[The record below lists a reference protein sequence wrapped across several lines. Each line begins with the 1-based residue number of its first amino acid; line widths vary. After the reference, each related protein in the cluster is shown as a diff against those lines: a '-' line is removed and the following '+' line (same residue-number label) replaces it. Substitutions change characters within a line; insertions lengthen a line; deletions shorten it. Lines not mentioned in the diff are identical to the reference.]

1 MLADRKNHIRVIS
14 MVTALSLL
22 VMFIAPMLLVSPGI
36 SLTKNSYS
44 PVKLGNTIVR
54 DYDGSILI
62 STPINNS
69 YKPEGESADANYGG
83 KTEVHD
89 NAYSPASVSL
99 KTLLFGDGT
108 GTNWLKGDETLD
120 QALAKAE
127 DEYFLGLASD
137 FCAFIKEDF
146 TAYEADA
153 EGRMAVG
160 GNLSFKNNW
169 NYQIGSGDYA
179 SVTPLTETDEY
190 KGEYNQRYGFA
201 HVLCGGKLYRVNT
214 IGTGNADYKK
224 SSQEDWHV
232 KTNGSVKTI
241 VYDPEHDMYK
251 KLFVDE
257 VSGSKCWG
265 PDGDQDGNQ
274 DYSNSFSSEYPGDD
288 AGNCNHDYL
297 RSVNQLAQIYNSDTI
312 KVQDIIKKVYDDIK
326 KRSSLLSKI
335 KGIAGHVEG
344 STVIFDGA
352 GAEGN
357 TVYFTLDKW
366 GEDYNDP
373 NINRVEFRNIPENAN
388 IVVNVGGKNFN
399 IFGMNGDNRIV
410 KTFINDTEIS
420 QKGDISTNNNRE
432 SGRILY
438 NFYEATEGK
447 IQCNFNGTV
456 LSPLAD
462 VTTPPAGDKCPGHL
476 SGALIANSHW
486 GYIEFG
492 YRPYRGG
499 SEILG
504 LTSGYVVPVDK
515 FIEGTDRP
523 LPGARFTIQKI
534 EDGVTSTVG
543 GWVSGDSTK
552 YAPLPFKVDFSGDT
566 NYSAVKDYLETQNGS
581 NDTQSKN
588 NINHF
593 SKKALVDALGG
604 GFKADEDD
612 DAETTTVETEETT
625 TADTTAIETETT
637 AAETTAAEKTTAI
650 TSAADETTSSETET
664 TEVAETTV
672 SEVTEPVTEAE
683 VQDET
688 DIPDEETE
696 VTDEELADVQN
707 IQNFEILAD
716 DDQSETDPPETTPA
730 NVFQSQFIIRE
741 SNPPEGFF
749 ETNKQYTVDITETI
763 NDVIEKDGKYYPD
776 NVDVD
781 VTINGGDDNYHSNLN
796 ITDNR
801 NGLYMVENR
810 VITID
815 DVQFTLTIADHK
827 ATSVLAGNSNV
838 TPTNGKVFTYQ
849 NKDYYF
855 DPEYMMVIPLPN
867 DNLKFENEPGL
878 YFKKVDDKGNPV
890 TGAEITLDKIS
901 DWEQG
906 DLIKLSDIDAETVY
920 TFTETDVPDGYER
933 AEPIHFKR
941 TGDYTIKYWT
951 DNEEDNQTLDLQVPG
966 KQIIKMVDQRILGAK
981 LKIFKYKKTA
991 EDTEEVQL
999 EGAKF
1004 SLYAEDGTLLKPNIN
1019 ANNAQIDLT
1028 EIPDNTFVE
1037 NGYLKPGTYY
1047 LKETKTP
1054 DVESNEDPYEYPGKL
1069 YFVVNNDF
1077 TVKAYTAP
1085 IALGINEPG
1094 YSRSFTLTDNNVV
1107 KHIVSDEAQNITI
1120 ENVTSINVKCDKNI
1134 VKVYVDEV
1142 NGNVYKNESYN
1153 KDELTLSFE
1162 SPIELNN
1169 LKVMADDLNV
1179 TYAEIQTEDGTRY
1192 VYPAPDPNS
1201 AITAS
1206 DLLSEVAPDTNGV
1219 QTLKVKNEK
1228 QGENKA
1234 VTVTKKW
1241 KNDEGFE
1248 GLRSDVT
1255 VQLYRSTVELSE
1267 DQLATELDK
1276 TDNSEL
1282 TLYTPDGSDG
1292 TATLNSANNWT
1303 YKWEN
1308 LPAHSDDVNKVFYYY
1323 YVKETPTNSAYITTY
1338 QVEGNDLTVVNTL
1351 NTINIKAEKRWD
1363 YPEGTIELPPSITFM
1378 LQMYDGSNWVDVPE
1392 KKITLT
1398 ADDSWM
1404 GEFKNLPEGKQ
1415 YRMKEVNVPT
1425 GWKISVDSNEVDQNN
1440 QNNATLSI
1448 TNTADLSSLNLHK
1461 DWDEDGSGSV
1471 ESVEVELWRKEQS
1484 LWPENQSAED
1494 VMKDYARLLQYSLYF
1509 YDGVMCGDQVDET
1522 SNYTWRSDCH
1532 TEDEVKGGFH
1542 DAGDH
1547 VMFGLPAGFSA
1558 STLGWS
1564 LKEYRDEFD
1573 SLGQTP
1579 HIKMIIDH
1587 YAEFFNNAVRYNAD
1601 GTVKEILVQKGHG
1614 NTDHAYWGM
1623 PEGQPSR
1630 EDQMYWK
1637 SDTGSDVAA
1646 EYAAALAL
1654 AYINFHDTGE
1664 TKYSEYLETAKKLY
1678 EYSRRV
1684 DKALNE
1690 ENINIDETDKNQYPG
1705 YYKSNQYAD
1714 DQAWA
1719 ASWIAVADSEAE
1731 YNGTLYKDE
1740 ANSRLTSP
1748 DINGWDWGGYH
1759 WNNVR
1764 HGAEFVLA
1772 AYLGG
1777 SWDNV
1782 KTFVNSMG
1790 SDWKGDRYKYPDEW
1804 GASRYNSGFQTVA
1817 LAAVHQ
1823 AKNNSNVDISQAD
1836 IANWCKTQMNYIL
1849 GDNKYN
1855 MCFVT
1860 AFSDHSPL
1868 KVHFRAGSGAVY
1880 NMQTKDDPNI
1890 IDKAYTND
1898 VNRLIGG
1905 MVGGSAGDSDN
1916 YEDRRTFYQRNE
1928 VASDYNAVL
1937 VGAAAGLYSYFGTG
1951 TPYEIP
1957 GVKNQYLPAASSG
1970 QEDQTEGTA
1979 NAVNPAALMANAGKV
1994 VATTV
1999 RKLYKTGV
2007 DTNIAASTGTKT
2019 RALRLGKAEKLAGSL
2034 DSIAGVI
2041 GPRLMA
2047 ADDEQDAITTK
2058 VAEITSYTT
2067 YGTYVNVPEEVN
2079 GKNVIK
2085 IEVEFNSSNEGS
2097 GTVLYKRLR
2106 SDWGNSYQEM
2116 RTDFNMPVSVVIVDN
2131 IDNIQ
2136 YPMNAISIARNWGTW
2151 TVSKIKFYYS
2161 DSGSG
2166 GETENTFSVT
2176 PAQTTITQGN
2186 STNLTIVNPNNSPIT
2201 YKLKDQNGLGE
2212 KFTVYD
2218 GQLVVGNTTP
2228 PGDYTIVATGGE
2240 NESSEFTITVQA
2252 GKFNVNNIKPIE
2264 MQVGDKVNLDV
2275 SNNVGS
2281 ITWQI
2286 SGNNDLN
2293 GKFTANGNELTANAV
2308 GEFSITGVDTAGK
2321 TCDAFQ
2327 IKVTERPQPT
2337 FNITP
2342 SSDYVTSNGQF
2353 TVDVSGNEEPITW
2366 TIKKGDENCTD
2377 KFTNSGNTFT
2387 VNGADPGVYIVKGKA
2402 GAAEASFEI
2411 EVLSSNLTYKV
2422 IPNDGNSHDGYQIVI
2437 GQEDGNTVNKITVDS
2452 VMAEKLKKV
2461 AYKFDQNTNGGHNF
2475 GFGYANGSNTNYSQY
2490 YYNNMSGTRLIYAF
2504 DCNTNSFDAI
2514 KLSEYYNS
2522 NPHINIDK
2530 VYLIYEKGTT
2540 FNISP
2545 EESKVVAGER
2555 VKLNITDAEED
2566 ITWTNSEGTITKESD
2581 GYYYYTAPG
2590 YNSDGNNTYNIT
2602 GTDSEH
2608 KTGSFEINVIDFK
2621 LGSDNVNVKVGNT
2634 VNIPITYNN
2643 ETEPFT
2649 ITPADNDNFT
2659 VSVVGNEVVVTG
2671 KQATAGPIQVTISRN
2686 GYSDTINVN
2695 VNNGISINGDKDKIA
2710 VNEAIQLE
2718 AENAVGSVTWTS
2730 SDSAIAT
2737 VDSNG
2742 KVIGK
2747 GFGTVT
2753 ITATDGGGT
2762 ATYQIR
2768 VEPIPNGAE
2777 FVDTITIEESQHWT
2791 AEVNNLPKVSP
2802 NGIPYV
2808 YYIKEEVSNQYIP
2821 LSYNGNGAKLDGDN
2835 VPIITVTNK
2844 LTKNLPITGGRGNEK
2859 IYMAGGVMMLLAAA
2873 AYTMFKRREF
2883 GKEE

>member
-1 MLADRKNHIRVIS
+1 MKDLQNRIQQMLADRKNHIRVIS

-44 PVKLGNTIVR
+44 PVKLGNTIAR
-54 DYDGSILI
+54 AYDGNILI
-62 STPINNS
+62 NTPINNS

-108 GTNWLKGDETLD
+108 GTNWLKGNETLD

-137 FCAFIKEDF
+137 FCAFINEDF
-146 TAYEADA
+146 TAYDADA

-160 GNLSFKNNW
+160 GDLSFNNNW

-179 SVTPLTETDEY
+179 TVTPLTETDEY
-190 KGEYNQRYGFA
+190 SGEYNQRYGFA
-201 HVLCGGKLYRVNT
+201 HVLCGGTLYRVNT
-214 IGTGNADYKK
+214 ISTGNKAYN
-224 SSQEDWHV
+224 QNHPDWHY
-232 KTNGSVKTI
+232 KNGEYVDTV

-251 KLFVDE
+251 KLFVDT

-312 KVQDIIKKVYDDIK
+312 KVKDIIQKVYEDIK

-335 KGIAGHVEG
+335 KGIAGHVDG
-344 STVIFDGA
+344 NTVIFDGE

-366 GEDYNDP
+366 GEDYNGP

-410 KTFINDTEIS
+410 KTFINGNEIS
-420 QKGDISTNNNRE
+420 QRDGDISTNNSQE

-456 LSPLAD
+456 LSPKAD
-462 VTTPPAGDKCPGHL
+462 VTTPAAPGDHPCPGHL

-515 FIEGTDRP
+515 FIEGTDNKY
-523 LPGARFTIQKI
+523 LPGARFTIEKI

-566 NYSAVKDYLETQNGS
+566 DYSAVKTYLDDQAESNGP
-581 NDTQSKN
+581 QSKN
-588 NINHF
+588 NISHF

-625 TADTTAIETETT
+625 SADTATIETETT
-637 AAETTAAEKTTAI
+637 AAETTAAEETTAI
-650 TSAADETTSSETET
+650 TTAADETTSSETET

-716 DDQSETDPPETTPA
+716 DDQSETDPSETPETPETPETTPA
-730 NVFQSQFIIRE
+730 NVFQSQFTIKE

-749 ETNKQYTVDITETI
+749 RTDKQYTVDITETI

-776 NVDVD
+776 IVDVD
-781 VTINGGDDNYHSNLN
+781 VTIRDGDNPYYHSSFN

-801 NGLYMVENR
+801 NALDMVENR

-815 DVQFTLTIADHK
+815 DVQFTLTIEDHK
-827 ATSVLAGNSNV
+827 ATAVKVGNEDI
-838 TPTNGKVFTYQ
+838 PLPADKVFTHN
-849 NKDYYF
+849 NKHYYF
-855 DPEYMMVIPLPN
+855 DPEYMMVIPLPEE
-867 DNLKFENEPGL
+867 NLKFENKPGL
-878 YFKKVDDKGNPV
+878 YFKKVDDNRNPV
-890 TGAEITLDKIS
+890 TGAEITLYPMIS

-906 DLIKLSDIDAETVY
+906 DLIKLSDIAPETVY
-920 TFTETDVPDGYER
+920 TFTEEVVPPGYEQ
-933 AEPIHFKR
+933 AEPIHFKKTDEHTIEYWSGE
-941 TGDYTIKYWT
+941 TGNHTPH
-951 DNEEDNQTLDLQVPG
+951 DLRVPG
-966 KQIIKMVDQRILGAK
+966 NQIIEMVDQRILGAK
-981 LKIFKYKKTA
+981 LKIFKYRQTA
-991 EDTEEVQL
+991 ENEPEVQL
-999 EGAKF
+999 TGAKF
-1004 SLYAEDGTLLKPNIN
+1004 SLYAEDGTLLKSNIDADN
-1019 ANNAQIDLT
+1019 DQINLT
-1028 EIPDNTFVE
+1028 EITDTTYAE

-1054 DVESNEDPYEYPGKL
+1054 TVESNEDPYEYPGKL

-1085 IALGINEPG
+1085 QPLSYESDDHHIWILDADGKRLDNEG
-1094 YSRSFTLTDNNVV
+1094 NSEHG
-1107 KHIVSDEAQNITI
+1107 KI
-1120 ENVTSINVKCDKNI
+1120 ENVVSFLIRTDA
-1134 VKVYVDEV
+1134 
-1142 NGNVYKNESYN
+1142 
-1153 KDELTLSFE
+1153 SFE
-1162 SPIELNN
+1162 QFYATGAVNSVNQNVTEVGHTYNPPIALDNCKIQCWKKSPPNI
-1169 LKVMADDLNV
+1169 
-1179 TYAEIQTEDGTRY
+1179 TYAEIQTADGTRY
-1192 VYPAPDPNS
+1192 VYEATPDPNS

-1206 DLLSEVAPDTNGV
+1206 NLLSEGTTDNGV

-1255 VQLYRSTVELSE
+1255 VQLYRSTVELEESDIAAELAKTNGSKLTPYTVNGSE
-1267 DQLATELDK
+1267 V
-1276 TDNSEL
+1276 
-1282 TLYTPDGSDG
+1282 
-1292 TATLNSANNWT
+1292 TAILNSANNWT
-1303 YKWEN
+1303 HKWEN
-1308 LPAHSDDVNKVFYYY
+1308 LPAHSGEDNKVFYYY
-1323 YVKETPTNSAYITTY
+1323 YVKEISTHSDYETTY

-1351 NTINIKAEKRWD
+1351 NTINIKAEKHWD
-1363 YPEGTIELPPSITFM
+1363 YLNGTIELPPSITFM
-1378 LQMYDGSNWVDVPE
+1378 LQMYDGSKWVDVPE

-1404 GEFKNLPEGKQ
+1404 GEFKNLPDGKQ

-1425 GWKISVDSNEVDQNN
+1425 GWYISVDSNETA

-1448 TNTADLSSLNLHK
+1448 TNKADLSRLDLHK
-1461 DWDEDGSGSV
+1461 DWDEEGSGSV
-1471 ESVEVELWRKEQS
+1471 ESVKVELYRKEQS

-1509 YDGVMCGDQVDET
+1509 YDGVMCGDQVDGT

-1564 LKEYRDEFD
+1564 LKEYRNEFD

-1654 AYINFHDTGE
+1654 AYINFHNTDE

-1731 YNGTLYKDE
+1731 YNGTSYKVE
-1740 ANSRLTSP
+1740 AQSRLTSD

-1772 AYLGG
+1772 AYLGE

-1782 KTFVNSMG
+1782 KNFVNSKG

-1823 AKNNSNVDISQAD
+1823 AETKSNVDISRAEIAD
-1836 IANWCKTQMNYIL
+1836 WCKSQMNYIL

-1937 VGAAAGLYSYFGTG
+1937 VGAAAGLYSYFRTG
-1951 TPYEIP
+1951 ATYEIP
-1957 GVKNQYLPAASSG
+1957 GVKNQYLPAASTS
-1970 QEDQTEGTA
+1970 QEGQTEGTA
-1979 NAVNPAALMANAGKV
+1979 NAVNPAASMANAGKA

-2041 GPRLMA
+2041 GPRLMGTLIDGSDDGFPIEGKYKGGQDFQPYLSGTWIDKYVAISVEDVSKIVLVFDSIPDGDGGQIAINGDWNHLTWKNYTGTNYFVIWKSDDSIDINNVQIQARISNGA
-2047 ADDEQDAITTK
+2047 AIKSIRFYNDSQSKINVKSSSDYITMNGTVDIITDSSGQIINRNVFNNSGENKTECFEFDDNNNLKVRDAPAGI
-2058 VAEITSYTT
+2058 YTVELT
-2067 YGTYVNVPEEVN
+2067 DSNGAKGTC
-2079 GKNVIK
+2079 K
-2085 IEVEFNSSNEGS
+2085 IEVLENGLLYKMVNVNAIEYNSSVPTDIKDFDIQRVAVKFSKKWSNDGANYGYYLNGNAVNSENNETGKS
-2097 GTVLYKRLR
+2097 VYAHTVDDRLIY
-2106 SDWGNSYQEM
+2106 DITVPNKPLK
-2116 RTDFNMPVSVVIVDN
+2116 TVSIKHWWDDSQIN
-2131 IDNIQ
+2131 ID
-2136 YPMNAISIARNWGTW
+2136 
-2151 TVSKIKFYYS
+2151 KFYY
-2161 DSGSG
+2161 
-2166 GETENTFSVT
+2166 
-2176 PAQTTITQGN
+2176 I
-2186 STNLTIVNPNNSPIT
+2186 
-2201 YKLKDQNGLGE
+2201 Y
-2212 KFTVYD
+2212 
-2218 GQLVVGNTTP
+2218 
-2228 PGDYTIVATGGE
+2228 
-2240 NESSEFTITVQA
+2240 
-2252 GKFNVNNIKPIE
+2252 
-2264 MQVGDKVNLDV
+2264 
-2275 SNNVGS
+2275 S
-2281 ITWQI
+2281 I
-2286 SGNNDLN
+2286 G
-2293 GKFTANGNELTANAV
+2293 
-2308 GEFSITGVDTAGK
+2308 
-2321 TCDAFQ
+2321 
-2327 IKVTERPQPT
+2327 
-2337 FNITP
+2337 
-2342 SSDYVTSNGQF
+2342 
-2353 TVDVSGNEEPITW
+2353 
-2366 TIKKGDENCTD
+2366 
-2377 KFTNSGNTFT
+2377 
-2387 VNGADPGVYIVKGKA
+2387 
-2402 GAAEASFEI
+2402 
-2411 EVLSSNLTYKV
+2411 
-2422 IPNDGNSHDGYQIVI
+2422 
-2437 GQEDGNTVNKITVDS
+2437 
-2452 VMAEKLKKV
+2452 
-2461 AYKFDQNTNGGHNF
+2461 
-2475 GFGYANGSNTNYSQY
+2475 
-2490 YYNNMSGTRLIYAF
+2490 
-2504 DCNTNSFDAI
+2504 DAI
-2514 KLSEYYNS
+2514 KLSTDKADALTGEAVALT
-2522 NPHINIDK
+2522 PTGNI
-2530 VYLIYEKGTT
+2530 
-2540 FNISP
+2540 
-2545 EESKVVAGER
+2545 
-2555 VKLNITDAEED
+2555 
-2566 ITWTNSEGTITKESD
+2566 EGLTYTITKNGD
-2581 GYYYYTAPG
+2581 V
-2590 YNSDGNNTYNIT
+2590 YNN
-2602 GTDSEH
+2602 
-2608 KTGSFEINVIDFK
+2608 NVINNNVFTPTEHGTYEITAANSADNTSTVTITVKDFA
-2621 LGSDNVNVKVGNT
+2621 LVSHDVNVKAGNT
-2634 VNIPITYNN
+2634 VNIPITYNGEN
-2643 ETEPFT
+2643 NFT
-2649 ITPADNDNFT
+2649 FDPAESEYFDIRVDDNDN
-2659 VSVVGNEVVVTG
+2659 VVVRG
-2671 KQATAGPIQVTISRN
+2671 KQATAGPIQVQISRN
-2686 GYSDTINVN
+2686 GYSETVNVN
-2695 VNNGISINGDKDKIA
+2695 VNNGISINGDKNEIA
-2710 VNEAIQLE
+2710 INEAIQLE

-2730 SDSAIAT
+2730 SDPAIAT
-2737 VDSNG
+2737 VDGNG

-2753 ITATDGGGT
+2753 ITATDDDGE

-2768 VEPIPNGAE
+2768 VEPIPKDAE
-2777 FVDTITIEESQHWT
+2777 KVDTITIEESQNWT

-2808 YYIKEEVSNQYIP
+2808 YYIKEVDSNQYIT
-2821 LSYNGNGAKLDGDN
+2821 LSYTGNGTKLDGNN
-2835 VPIITVTNK
+2835 VPTITVTNK
-2844 LTKNLPITGGRGNEK
+2844 LTKNLPITGGRGTEK

-2873 AYTMFKRREF
+2873 AYAMFKRREF

>member
-1 MLADRKNHIRVIS
+1 

-54 DYDGSILI
+54 AYDGTISIN
-62 STPINNS
+62 TPINNS
-69 YKPEGESADANYGG
+69 INADANVVNN
-83 KTEVHD
+83 TT
-89 NAYSPASVSL
+89 YSPASVSL

-108 GTNWLKGDETLD
+108 GTNWLTGDETLD
-120 QALAKAE
+120 QALAKVE
-127 DEYFLGLASD
+127 NEYFLGLASD
-137 FCAFIKEDF
+137 FCAFINEDF
-146 TAYEADA
+146 TAFEADA

-160 GNLSFKNNW
+160 GNLTFNNRW

-190 KGEYNQRYGFA
+190 KGEDNQRYGFA

-232 KTNGSVKTI
+232 KTNGDVKTI
-241 VYDPEHDMYK
+241 VYDPAHDMYK
-251 KLFVDE
+251 KLFVDT

-265 PDGDQDGNQ
+265 PNGDKDGNQ

-288 AGNCNHDYL
+288 DANGCSAHSYL
-297 RSVNQLAQIYNSDTI
+297 ENVNQLAQIYHDDNIDVKS
-312 KVQDIIKKVYDDIK
+312 IIQKVYDDIK

-357 TVYFTLDKW
+357 TVYFTLDEW
-366 GEDYNDP
+366 GEGTDAP
-373 NINRVEFRNIPENAN
+373 NINQVEFVNIPGNAN
-388 IVVNVGGKNFN
+388 IVVNVGGQDFN
-399 IFGMNGDNRIV
+399 IYGDHGNNRIV
-410 KTFINDTEIS
+410 KTFINGIEIS
-420 QKGDISTNNNRE
+420 QTGNIKTNNNKE

-438 NFYEATEGK
+438 NFYEATKGK

-456 LSPLAD
+456 LSPLAN
-462 VTTPPAGDKCPGHL
+462 VTTPPTSDNKCPGHL

-515 FIEGTDRP
+515 FIEGTDNKY
-523 LPGARFTIQKI
+523 LPGARFTIEKK
-534 EDGVTSTVG
+534 EGNVTSTVG
-543 GWVSGDSTK
+543 GWVSGEGTK
-552 YAPLPFKVDFSGDT
+552 YAPLPFTVDFSGDT
-566 NYSAVKDYLETQNGS
+566 NYSAVKTYLETQNES

-588 NINHF
+588 SISHF

-625 TADTTAIETETT
+625 SADTTAIETETT
-637 AAETTAAEKTTAI
+637 AAETTAAEETTAI

-716 DDQSETDPPETTPA
+716 DDQSETDPSETPEPTPA
-730 NVFQSQFIIRE
+730 NVFQSHFIIKE

-749 ETNKQYTVDITETI
+749 GTNKQYTVDITETI
-763 NDVIEKDGKYYPD
+763 KGMIVKDGKYYPND
-776 NVDVD
+776 VDVD
-781 VTINGGDDNYHSNLN
+781 VTISGGDENYHSQLN
-796 ITDNR
+796 IKDTRDA
-801 NGLYMVENR
+801 LDMVENR

-815 DVQFTLTIADHK
+815 GVEFTLTIEDHK
-827 ATSVLAGNSNV
+827 ETAVKVGSIDV
-838 TPTNGKVFTYQ
+838 TPTEGNVFPYN
-849 NKDYYF
+849 NKNYYF
-855 DPEYMMVIPLPN
+855 DPEYMMVIPLPAK
-867 DNLKFENEPGL
+867 NLKFENEPGL
-878 YFKKVDDKGNPV
+878 YFKKVDDNGNPV
-890 TGAEITLDKIS
+890 TGAEITLYPMIS
-901 DWEQG
+901 DWAQG
-906 DLIKLSDIDAETVY
+906 KLIKFSDIDADTVY
-920 TFTETDVPDGYER
+920 KFTEEVAPPGYEK
-933 AEPIHFKR
+933 AEPIHFKKIGDHKIEYWSGE
-941 TGDYTIKYWT
+941 TGNHIQLNLKEV
-951 DNEEDNQTLDLQVPG
+951 N
-966 KQIIKMVDQRILGAK
+966 KQIIEMVDQRILGAK
-981 LKIFKYKKTA
+981 LKIFKYRKTA
-991 EDTEEVQL
+991 EDTEEVPL
-999 EGAKF
+999 GGAAF
-1004 SLYAEDGTLLKPNIN
+1004 SLYAEDGTLLKPNIDADN
-1019 ANNAQIDLT
+1019 EQIDLT
-1028 EIPDNTFVE
+1028 EITDTTYVE
-1037 NGYLKPGTYY
+1037 NGYLKPGIYY

-1054 DVESNEDPYEYPGKL
+1054 ESDGDPYEYPGKL

-1085 IALGINEPG
+1085 IALGINNADR
-1094 YSRSFTLTDNNVV
+1094 YSKSFTLTDNNEV
-1107 KHIVSDEAQNITI
+1107 KHIVNDENQTDKITI

-1134 VKVYVDEV
+1134 EKVYVGAVEGEGYT
-1142 NGNVYKNESYN
+1142 NTSYN
-1153 KDELTLSFE
+1153 KDELTLSFD
-1162 SPIELNN
+1162 SPIEVNN
-1169 LKVMADDLNV
+1169 LKVMANDLIV

-1206 DLLSEVAPDTNGV
+1206 DLLSKGPTDNGV

-1228 QGENKA
+1228 QGEYKD

-1255 VQLYRSTVELSE
+1255 VQLYRSTVELRSTEELSE
-1267 DQLATELDK
+1267 DQLAAELAK
-1276 TDNSEL
+1276 TDDSEF
-1282 TLYTPDGSDG
+1282 TPYTAAENGG
-1292 TATLNSANNWT
+1292 TETLNSANNWT
-1303 YKWEN
+1303 HKWEN
-1308 LPAHSDDVNKVFYYY
+1308 LPAYSDDDGSKEFYYY
-1323 YVKETPTNSAYITTY
+1323 YVKETSTNSAYITTY

-1351 NTINIKAEKRWD
+1351 NTINIKAEKHWVNPD
-1363 YPEGTIELPPSITFM
+1363 GAIELPPSITFM
-1378 LQMYDGSNWVDVPE
+1378 LQMSDDNGSNWVDVPG

-1398 ADDSWM
+1398 ANDNWN
-1404 GEFKNLPEGKQ
+1404 GAFNNLPAGKK
-1415 YRMKEVNVPT
+1415 YRMKEVDVPT
-1425 GWKISVDSNEVDQNN
+1425 GWTSTGSTDVADQDGD
-1440 QNNATLSI
+1440 TLSI
-1448 TNTADLSSLNLHK
+1448 TNTADLSKLNLHK

-1471 ESVEVELWRKEQS
+1471 DSVKVELWRKEQS
-1484 LWPENQSAED
+1484 LWPENQTAED

-1509 YDGVMCGDQVDET
+1509 YDGVMCGDKVDAT

-1564 LKEYRDEFD
+1564 LKEYRAEFD

-1579 HIKMIIDH
+1579 HIKKILDH
-1587 YAEFFNNAVRYNAD
+1587 YAEFFKNAVRYNED

-1654 AYINFHDTGE
+1654 AYINFHDTDE
-1664 TKYSEYLETAKKLY
+1664 TKYGEYLETAKKLY

-1690 ENINIDETDKNQYPG
+1690 ENINIDETDKSQYPG

-1719 ASWIAVADSEAE
+1719 ASWIAVADSSAKYNETSYEEEAK
-1731 YNGTLYKDE
+1731 NRL
-1740 ANSRLTSP
+1740 NSD

-1772 AYLGG
+1772 AYLGE

-1782 KTFVNSMG
+1782 KNFVNSMG

-1823 AKNNSNVDISQAD
+1823 AKTNSNVGISKED
-1836 IANWCKTQMNYIL
+1836 IADWCKSQMNYIL

-1957 GVKNQYLPAASSG
+1957 GFENQYLPPTSTG
-1970 QEDQTEGTA
+1970 QEDQPEDTA
-1979 NAVNPAALMANAGKV
+1979 NAVNPAALMANAGKA

-2047 ADDEQDAITTK
+2047 AADEVNNTIIVDLSENIPQVSDDGQKKMHEYHLNNLDISGVKMIVCNFDKKPSGDGGQASVDWSWYGFSQ
-2058 VAEITSYTT
+2058 ENFESDTSYIVYKNDNGVNLNGSLTIKVKLDPDCDAKINSVEFRT
-2067 YGTYVNVPEEVN
+2067 ESSNHGLEGGEQQENQNYIVINSNDIQSPEDYPDNDPNMHWLQYNVTGLNYSGVKKIVCEFNKDYGYSEGHGSQFALN
-2079 GKNVIK
+2079 GNYGDWLSQNNAKTLTLWESNEPIDLTQFSFKTK
-2085 IEVEFNSSNEGS
+2085 IFNSSQIRVDKFLIYLDENTISLSADKTEALTGDEVTLTPTGNIEG
-2097 GTVLYKRLR
+2097 LR
-2106 SDWGNSYQEM
+2106 YTITKDGA
-2116 RTDFNMPVSVVIVDN
+2116 T
-2131 IDNIQ
+2131 
-2136 YPMNAISIARNWGTW
+2136 
-2151 TVSKIKFYYS
+2151 YS
-2161 DSGSG
+2161 DDVISGNVFTP
-2166 GETENTFSVT
+2166 TEHGTYE
-2176 PAQTTITQGN
+2176 ITAKN
-2186 STNLTIVNPNNSPIT
+2186 SADKTSNN
-2201 YKLKDQNGLGE
+2201 
-2212 KFTVYD
+2212 V
-2218 GQLVVGNTTP
+2218 
-2228 PGDYTIVATGGE
+2228 
-2240 NESSEFTITVQA
+2240 TITV
-2252 GKFNVNNIKPIE
+2252 K
-2264 MQVGDKVNLDV
+2264 
-2275 SNNVGS
+2275 
-2281 ITWQI
+2281 
-2286 SGNNDLN
+2286 
-2293 GKFTANGNELTANAV
+2293 
-2308 GEFSITGVDTAGK
+2308 
-2321 TCDAFQ
+2321 
-2327 IKVTERPQPT
+2327 
-2337 FNITP
+2337 
-2342 SSDYVTSNGQF
+2342 
-2353 TVDVSGNEEPITW
+2353 
-2366 TIKKGDENCTD
+2366 
-2377 KFTNSGNTFT
+2377 
-2387 VNGADPGVYIVKGKA
+2387 
-2402 GAAEASFEI
+2402 
-2411 EVLSSNLTYKV
+2411 
-2422 IPNDGNSHDGYQIVI
+2422 
-2437 GQEDGNTVNKITVDS
+2437 
-2452 VMAEKLKKV
+2452 
-2461 AYKFDQNTNGGHNF
+2461 
-2475 GFGYANGSNTNYSQY
+2475 
-2490 YYNNMSGTRLIYAF
+2490 
-2504 DCNTNSFDAI
+2504 
-2514 KLSEYYNS
+2514 
-2522 NPHINIDK
+2522 
-2530 VYLIYEKGTT
+2530 
-2540 FNISP
+2540 
-2545 EESKVVAGER
+2545 
-2555 VKLNITDAEED
+2555 
-2566 ITWTNSEGTITKESD
+2566 
-2581 GYYYYTAPG
+2581 
-2590 YNSDGNNTYNIT
+2590 
-2602 GTDSEH
+2602 
-2608 KTGSFEINVIDFK
+2608 DFK
-2621 LGSDNVNVKVGNT
+2621 LGRDNVNVKVGNT
-2634 VNIPITYNN
+2634 VTIPITYKGEN
-2643 ETEPFT
+2643 
-2649 ITPADNDNFT
+2649 NFT
-2659 VSVVGNEVVVTG
+2659 FDPAGSEYFDISVDDNGNVVVRG

-2686 GYSDTINVN
+2686 GYSETINVN
-2695 VNNGISINGDKDKIA
+2695 VNNGISIKDNKHEIA

-2718 AENAVGSVTWTS
+2718 AENAVSSVTWTS
-2730 SDSAIAT
+2730 SNPAIAT
-2737 VDSNG
+2737 VDDNG

-2768 VEPIPNGAE
+2768 VEPIPKDAE
-2777 FVDTITIEESQHWT
+2777 KVATITIRENDGWT
-2791 AEVNNLPKVSP
+2791 AEVSNLPKVSP

-2821 LSYNGNGAKLDGDN
+2821 LSYTGNGAKIDGEA
-2835 VPIITVTNK
+2835 VPTIKVTNK
-2844 LTKNLPITGGRGNEK
+2844 LTKNLPITGGRGTEK

-2873 AYTMFKRREF
+2873 AYAMFKRREF

>member
-1 MLADRKNHIRVIS
+1 LKDLQNRIQQMLADRKNHIRVIS
-14 MVTALSLL
+14 MITALSLL

-54 DYDGSILI
+54 DYDGTISIN
-62 STPINNS
+62 TQINNS
-69 YKPEGESADANYGG
+69 IIADAN
-83 KTEVHD
+83 EV
-89 NAYSPASVSL
+89 NGITYSPASVSL

-108 GTNWLKGDETLD
+108 GTNWLTGEETLD

-137 FCAFIKEDF
+137 FCAFINEDF
-146 TAYEADA
+146 TAFEADA

-160 GNLSFKNNW
+160 GDLKFEGRW

-190 KGEYNQRYGFA
+190 QGEDNERYGFA

-214 IGTGNADYKK
+214 ISTGNADYKK

-251 KLFVDE
+251 KLFVDT

-274 DYSNSFSSEYPGDD
+274 DYSNSFSSEWPGND
-288 AGNCNHDYL
+288 ANCNHDYL

-312 KVQDIIKKVYDDIK
+312 KVKDIIQKVYTDIT

-357 TVYFTLDKW
+357 TVYFTLDQW
-366 GEDYNDP
+366 GEDYNDS
-373 NINRVEFRNIPENAN
+373 NINQVEFRNIPENAN

-410 KTFINDTEIS
+410 KTFINDIEIS
-420 QKGDISTNNNRE
+420 QTGGDIKTNNNKA

-456 LSPLAD
+456 LSPLAN
-462 VTTPPAGDKCPGHL
+462 VTTPPTSDNKCPGHL

-499 SEILG
+499 SEIVG

-515 FIEGTDRP
+515 IIEGTDNTP
-523 LPGARFTIQKI
+523 LPGARFTIQKT

-566 NYSAVKDYLETQNGS
+566 DYLAVKNYLAAQAES

-588 NINHF
+588 ISHF

-604 GFKADEDD
+604 GFKADD

-625 TADTTAIETETT
+625 SADTATIETETT
-637 AAETTAAEKTTAI
+637 AAETTAAEETTAI
-650 TSAADETTSSETET
+650 TSATEETTSSETET

-716 DDQSETDPPETTPA
+716 DDQSETDPSETPATTTTTTPA

-749 ETNKQYTVDITETI
+749 ITNKRYTVDIIEKI

-781 VTINGGDDNYHSNLN
+781 VTINGDNYNSHSKLN
-796 ITDNR
+796 INDNR
-801 NGLYMVENR
+801 NALDMVENR

-815 DVQFTLTIADHK
+815 GVQFTLTIADHK
-827 ATSVLAGNSNV
+827 ATSVAVGSIDV
-838 TPTNGKVFTYQ
+838 TPTEGKVFPYN
-849 NKDYYF
+849 NKRYYF

-867 DNLKFENEPGL
+867 ENLKFENEPGL
-878 YFKKVDDKGNPV
+878 YFKKVDDNGNPV
-890 TGAEITLDKIS
+890 TGATITLDPPIS
-901 DWEQG
+901 GWEQG
-906 DLIKLSDIDAETVY
+906 KLIKLSDIADTVY
-920 TFTETDVPDGYER
+920 TFTETVAPPGYEK

-951 DNEEDNQTLDLQVPG
+951 DHEEDNQTLDLRVPG
-966 KQIIKMVDQRILGAK
+966 NQIIKMVDQRILGAK
-981 LKIFKYKKTA
+981 LKIFKYRQTA
-991 EDTEEVQL
+991 ENEPEVQL
-999 EGAKF
+999 TGAKF
-1004 SLYAEDGTLLKPNIN
+1004 SLYAEDDTLLKSNIN
-1019 ANNAQIDLT
+1019 ADNEQINLMGIQDT
-1028 EIPDNTFVE
+1028 TYVE
-1037 NGYLKPGTYY
+1037 NGYLKPGIYY

-1054 DVESNEDPYEYPGKL
+1054 ESDGDPYEYPGKL

-1085 IALGINEPG
+1085 IALGIKKSENN
-1094 YSRSFTLTDNNVV
+1094 YSISFTLTDNNVV
-1107 KHIVSDEAQNITI
+1107 KHIVSDEGQTDKITI
-1120 ENVTSINVKCDKNI
+1120 ENVTSINVKCDKTI
-1134 VKVYVDEV
+1134 EQAYVGAVAGE
-1142 NGNVYKNESYN
+1142 GFAKNPYD
-1153 KDELTLSFE
+1153 KDELNLSFNP
-1162 SPIELNN
+1162 PIEVNN
-1169 LKVMADDLNV
+1169 LKVMANNLNV
-1179 TYAEIQTEDGTRY
+1179 TYAEIQTSDGTRY

-1206 DLLSEVAPDTNGV
+1206 DLLSKGETDNGV
-1219 QTLKVKNEK
+1219 QTLRVKNEK
-1228 QGENKA
+1228 QGEYKD

-1255 VQLYRSTVELSE
+1255 VKLYCSTEELEESKIAE
-1267 DQLATELDK
+1267 ELAKTE
-1276 TDNSEL
+1276 NSKL
-1282 TLYTPDGSDG
+1282 TPYTPDVSDG
-1292 TATLNSANNWT
+1292 TAILNSANNWT
-1303 YKWEN
+1303 YKWED
-1308 LPAHSDDVNKVFYYY
+1308 LPAYSDGNNGKVFYYY
-1323 YVKETPTNSAYITTY
+1323 YVKETSAHSGYTTTY
-1338 QVEGNDLTVVNTL
+1338 QAEGNDLTVINTL
-1351 NTINIKAEKRWD
+1351 NTINIKAEKQWV
-1363 YPEGTIELPPSITFM
+1363 YQNGTIELPPSITFM
-1378 LQMYDGSNWVDVPE
+1378 LQMRDNSNSEWVDVPG

-1415 YRMKEVNVPT
+1415 YRMKEVDVPT
-1425 GWKISVDSNEVDQNN
+1425 GWIPEESSNETN

-1448 TNTADLSSLNLHK
+1448 TNTADLSSLKLNK
-1461 DWDEDGSGSV
+1461 AWDEDGSGSV
-1471 ESVEVELWRKEQS
+1471 DSVKVELYRKEQS

-1494 VMKDYARLLQYSLYF
+1494 VMEDYARLLQYSLYF

-1564 LKEYRDEFD
+1564 LKEYRAEFD

-1654 AYINFHDTGE
+1654 AYINFHDTDE
-1664 TKYSEYLETAKKLY
+1664 TKYRGYLETAKKLY

-1731 YNGTLYKDE
+1731 YNGTSYKVE
-1740 ANSRLTSP
+1740 AQSRLTSD

-1772 AYLGG
+1772 AYLGE

-1782 KTFVNSMG
+1782 KNFVNSKG

-1823 AKNNSNVDISQAD
+1823 AETKSNVDISRAEIAD
-1836 IANWCKTQMNYIL
+1836 WCKSQMNYIL

-1937 VGAAAGLYSYFGTG
+1937 VGAAAGLYSYFRTG
-1951 TPYEIP
+1951 ATYEIP
-1957 GVKNQYLPAASSG
+1957 GVKNQYLPAASTS
-1970 QEDQTEGTA
+1970 QEGQTEGTA
-1979 NAVNPAALMANAGKV
+1979 NAVNPAASMANAGKA

-2047 ADDEQDAITTK
+2047 AADEANNTIIVDLSENIPQVSDDGQKKMHEYHLNNVDISGVKMIVCNFDKKPSGDGGQASVDWSWYGFSQ
-2058 VAEITSYTT
+2058 ENFESDTSYIVYKNDNGVNLNGSLTIKVKLDPDCDAKINSVEFRT
-2067 YGTYVNVPEEVN
+2067 ESSNHGSEGGEQQENQNYIVINSNDIQSPEDYPDSDPNMHWLEYNVTGLNYSGVKKIVCEFNKDYGYSEGHGSQFALN
-2079 GKNVIK
+2079 GNYGDWLSQNNAKTLTLWESNEPIDLTQFSFKTK
-2085 IEVEFNSSNEGS
+2085 IFNSSQI
-2097 GTVLYKRLR
+2097 R
-2106 SDWGNSYQEM
+2106 
-2116 RTDFNMPVSVVIVDN
+2116 VD
-2131 IDNIQ
+2131 
-2136 YPMNAISIARNWGTW
+2136 
-2151 TVSKIKFYYS
+2151 KFLIYL
-2161 DSGSG
+2161 D
-2166 GETENTFSVT
+2166 ENTISLSADKTEALTGEAVT
-2176 PAQTTITQGN
+2176 LTPIGNIEDLTYTITKNGDVYNNNVINNNVFTPTEHGTYEITAAN
-2186 STNLTIVNPNNSPIT
+2186 SADNTS
-2201 YKLKDQNGLGE
+2201 
-2212 KFTVYD
+2212 TV
-2218 GQLVVGNTTP
+2218 
-2228 PGDYTIVATGGE
+2228 
-2240 NESSEFTITVQA
+2240 TITVKDFA
-2252 GKFNVNNIKPIE
+2252 LV
-2264 MQVGDKVNLDV
+2264 
-2275 SNNVGS
+2275 
-2281 ITWQI
+2281 
-2286 SGNNDLN
+2286 
-2293 GKFTANGNELTANAV
+2293 
-2308 GEFSITGVDTAGK
+2308 
-2321 TCDAFQ
+2321 
-2327 IKVTERPQPT
+2327 
-2337 FNITP
+2337 
-2342 SSDYVTSNGQF
+2342 
-2353 TVDVSGNEEPITW
+2353 
-2366 TIKKGDENCTD
+2366 
-2377 KFTNSGNTFT
+2377 
-2387 VNGADPGVYIVKGKA
+2387 
-2402 GAAEASFEI
+2402 
-2411 EVLSSNLTYKV
+2411 
-2422 IPNDGNSHDGYQIVI
+2422 SHD
-2437 GQEDGNTVNKITVDS
+2437 
-2452 VMAEKLKKV
+2452 
-2461 AYKFDQNTNGGHNF
+2461 
-2475 GFGYANGSNTNYSQY
+2475 
-2490 YYNNMSGTRLIYAF
+2490 
-2504 DCNTNSFDAI
+2504 
-2514 KLSEYYNS
+2514 
-2522 NPHINIDK
+2522 
-2530 VYLIYEKGTT
+2530 
-2540 FNISP
+2540 
-2545 EESKVVAGER
+2545 
-2555 VKLNITDAEED
+2555 
-2566 ITWTNSEGTITKESD
+2566 
-2581 GYYYYTAPG
+2581 
-2590 YNSDGNNTYNIT
+2590 
-2602 GTDSEH
+2602 
-2608 KTGSFEINVIDFK
+2608 
-2621 LGSDNVNVKVGNT
+2621 VNVKAGNT
-2634 VNIPITYNN
+2634 VNIPITYNGEN
-2643 ETEPFT
+2643 
-2649 ITPADNDNFT
+2649 NFT
-2659 VSVVGNEVVVTG
+2659 FDPAESEYFDIRVDDNNVVVTG
-2671 KQATAGPIQVTISRN
+2671 KQATADPIEVRISRN
-2686 GYSDTINVN
+2686 GYSETISVN
-2695 VNNGISINGDKDKIA
+2695 VNNGISINGDKNEIA
-2710 VNEAIQLE
+2710 INEAIQLE
-2718 AENAVGSVTWTS
+2718 AENAVGSVNWES
-2730 SDSAIAT
+2730 SDPAIAT
-2737 VDSNG
+2737 VDNG

-2753 ITATDGGGT
+2753 ITATDDDGE

-2768 VEPIPNGAE
+2768 VEPIPKDAE
-2777 FVDTITIEESQHWT
+2777 FVDTITIEKSPNWT

-2821 LSYNGNGAKLDGDN
+2821 LSYTGNGTKLDGNN
-2835 VPIITVTNK
+2835 VPTITVTNK
-2844 LTKNLPITGGRGNEK
+2844 LTKNLPITGGRGTEK

-2873 AYTMFKRREF
+2873 AYAMFKRREF

>member
-1 MLADRKNHIRVIS
+1 MKDLQNRIQQMLADRKNHIRVIS

-54 DYDGSILI
+54 AYDGTILI
-62 STPINNS
+62 NTPINNS
-69 YKPEGESADANYGG
+69 INADANYGG

-108 GTNWLKGDETLD
+108 GTNWLTGDETLD

-146 TAYEADA
+146 TAHEADA

-160 GNLSFKNNW
+160 GNLRFEGNW

-179 SVTPLTETDEY
+179 SVTPLTETEEY
-190 KGEYNQRYGFA
+190 QGESERSGFA

-214 IGTGNADYKK
+214 ISTGNAAYKK
-224 SSQEDWHV
+224 TSQEDWHV
-232 KTNGSVKTI
+232 KTNGDVKTI

-251 KLFVDE
+251 KLFVDD
-257 VSGSKCWG
+257 VSDSECRGSNI
-265 PDGDQDGNQ
+265 DQA
-274 DYSNSFSSEYPGDD
+274 YSNSFSTECPGDD
-288 AGNCNHDYL
+288 DANCNHTYL
-297 RSVNQLAQIYNSDTI
+297 ESVNQLAQIYNSDTI
-312 KVQDIIKKVYDDIK
+312 KVKDIIQKVYDDIT

-344 STVIFDGA
+344 NTVIFDGA

-420 QKGDISTNNNRE
+420 QTGGDIKTNNSRE

-476 SGALIANSHW
+476 SGALIANSHD

-515 FIEGTDRP
+515 IIKGTNNTP
-523 LPGARFTIQKI
+523 LPGARFTIEKI

-566 NYSAVKDYLETQNGS
+566 DYSAVKTYLETQNGS
-581 NDTQSKN
+581 NDTQSN
-588 NINHF
+588 NVNRF

-625 TADTTAIETETT
+625 SADTTAIETETT
-637 AAETTAAEKTTAI
+637 AAEETTAI

-696 VTDEELADVQN
+696 VTDEEFADVQN

-716 DDQSETDPPETTPA
+716 DDQSETDPSETPETTPA
-730 NVFQSQFIIRE
+730 NVFQSHFTIKE

-749 ETNKQYTVDITETI
+749 GTDKQYTVDIIETI
-763 NDVIEKDGKYYPD
+763 NDMIVKDGKYYPD

-781 VTINGGDDNYHSNLN
+781 FTISGGPNYNYQSRFN
-796 ITDNR
+796 ITDIR
-801 NGLYMVENR
+801 NELNMVVTRNIK
-810 VITID
+810 VGD
-815 DVQFTLTIADHK
+815 DTFTLTIADHK

-855 DPEYMMVIPLPN
+855 DPEYMMVIPLPAK
-867 DNLKFENEPGL
+867 NLKFENEPGL

-890 TGAEITLDKIS
+890 TGATITLDPDPMIS
-901 DWEQG
+901 GWKQG
-906 DLIKLSDIDAETVY
+906 DLINLDDIDENTVY
-920 TFTETDVPDGYER
+920 TFTEDAAPPGYEK
-933 AEPIHFKR
+933 AEPIHFQKI
-941 TGDYTIKYWT
+941 GEHKIKYWT
-951 DNEEDNQTLDLQVPG
+951 DNEEDNQTLDLQVNG
-966 KQIIKMVDQRILGAK
+966 NLIIEMVDKRILGAK
-981 LKIFKYKKTA
+981 LKIFKYRKTA
-991 EDTEEVQL
+991 EDTEEVPL
-999 EGAKF
+999 EGAAF
-1004 SLYAEDGTLLKPNIN
+1004 SLYAEDGTLLKPDIN
-1019 ANNAQIDLT
+1019 ANNEQIDLT
-1028 EIPDNTFVE
+1028 GITDTTYAE

-1054 DVESNEDPYEYPGKL
+1054 TVGSGEDPYEYPGKL
-1069 YFVVNNDF
+1069 YFVVNNVF

-1085 IALGINEPG
+1085 IALGIEKSENK
-1094 YSRSFTLTDNNVV
+1094 YSISFTLTDNNVV
-1107 KHIVSDEAQNITI
+1107 KHIVSDEGQTNKTTI
-1120 ENVTSINVKCDKNI
+1120 ENVTSINVKCDKTI
-1134 VKVYVDEV
+1134 EQAYVGAVAGE
-1142 NGNVYKNESYN
+1142 GFAKNPYD
-1153 KDELTLSFE
+1153 KDELNLSFNP
-1162 SPIELNN
+1162 PIEVNN
-1169 LKVMADDLNV
+1169 LKVMANNLNV
-1179 TYAEIQTEDGTRY
+1179 TYAEIQTSDGTRY
-1192 VYPAPDPNS
+1192 VYEPTPATNPT
-1201 AITAS
+1201 ITAS
-1206 DLLSEVAPDTNGV
+1206 NLLSEVAPDTNGV

-1228 QGENKA
+1228 QGANKD

-1255 VQLYRSTVELSE
+1255 VQLYRSTEELEESKIAE
-1267 DQLATELDK
+1267 ELAKTE
-1276 TDNSEL
+1276 NSKL
-1282 TLYTPDGSDG
+1282 TPYTPDGSDG

-1303 YKWEN
+1303 HKWED

-1323 YVKETPTNSAYITTY
+1323 YVKEISTHSDYKTTY

-1351 NTINIKAEKRWD
+1351 KTININAEKQWD

-1378 LQMYDGSNWVDVPE
+1378 LQMSDDNGSNWVDVPE

-1415 YRMKEVNVPT
+1415 YRMKEVDVPT
-1425 GWKISVDSNEVDQNN
+1425 GWISAGLSDVSG

-1448 TNTADLSSLNLHK
+1448 TNTADLSRLNLHK
-1461 DWDEDGSGSV
+1461 DWDENDSGSV
-1471 ESVEVELWRKEQS
+1471 DSVKVELWRKEQS
-1484 LWPENQSAED
+1484 LWPENQSAEA
-1494 VMKDYARLLQYSLYF
+1494 VMEDYARLLQYSLYF
-1509 YDGVMCGDQVDET
+1509 YDGVMCGDQVDER

-1564 LKEYRDEFD
+1564 LKEYRNEFD

-1587 YAEFFNNAVRYNAD
+1587 YAEFFNNAVRYNED

-1664 TKYSEYLETAKKLY
+1664 TKYSDYLVTAKKLY

-1719 ASWIAVADSEAE
+1719 ASWIAVADGNAT
-1731 YNGTLYKDE
+1731 YNGTSYKVE
-1740 ANSRLTSP
+1740 AKNRLTSD

-1772 AYLGG
+1772 AYLGE

-1782 KTFVNSMG
+1782 KNFVNSKG

-1836 IANWCKTQMNYIL
+1836 IANWCKSQMNYIL

-1937 VGAAAGLYSYFGTG
+1937 VGAAAGLYSYFRTG

-1957 GVKNQYLPAASSG
+1957 GVEHQYLPPTSTS

-1979 NAVNPAALMANAGKV
+1979 NAVNPAVSMANAGKA

-2047 ADDEQDAITTK
+2047 VPLGNGWSQDVDSSGNEYIYYDNYALGTEIAVPAIMQ
-2058 VAEITSYTT
+2058 
-2067 YGTYVNVPEEVN
+2067 NVT
-2079 GKNVIK
+2079 K
-2085 IEVEFNSSNEGS
+2085 IEVEATSTGVINFGFDPWIDGIKQGQQAVNVGWANGNGETTTVSGTYSFPSPITINSSVKITIGWGDATNCTLKVKIIKEP
-2097 GTVLYKRLR
+2097 LR
-2106 SDWGNSYQEM
+2106 
-2116 RTDFNMPVSVVIVDN
+2116 F
-2131 IDNIQ
+2131 
-2136 YPMNAISIARNWGTW
+2136 
-2151 TVSKIKFYYS
+2151 K
-2161 DSGSG
+2161 
-2166 GETENTFSVT
+2166 VT
-2176 PAQTTITQGN
+2176 PAQTTIKQGN
-2186 STNLTIVNPNNSPIT
+2186 STNLTIVNPNNSQIT
-2201 YKLKDQNGLGE
+2201 YKLKEQNDLGG
-2212 KFTVYD
+2212 KFTVEN
-2218 GQLVVGNTTP
+2218 GQLVVVNTTP

-2240 NESSEFTITVQA
+2240 NESSEFTIHVDKAPPSIQLSTDSVKEGKTFVVTVSHA
-2252 GKFNVNNIKPIE
+2252 SDNLNWLVDNNNFNDVF
-2264 MQVGDKVNLDV
+2264 DKTG
-2275 SNNVGS
+2275 SNG
-2281 ITWQI
+2281 TY
-2286 SGNNDLN
+2286 
-2293 GKFTANGNELTANAV
+2293 TLTAKRRGTYNISVQDSDNNSAT
-2308 GEFSITGVDTAGK
+2308 SN
-2321 TCDAFQ
+2321 
-2327 IKVTERPQPT
+2327 KVTITVTEQPT

-2342 SSDYVTSNGQF
+2342 SSDYVTSNGSVDINVEGSRQITDRKIYKADKTEATGF
-2353 TVDVSGNEEPITW
+2353 TINQNTITVDGASAGIYTVEL
-2366 TIKKGDENCTD
+2366 TD
-2377 KFTNSGNTFT
+2377 S
-2387 VNGADPGVYIVKGKA
+2387 NGAIGTCK
-2402 GAAEASFEI
+2402 I
-2411 EVLSSNLTYKV
+2411 EVL
-2422 IPNDGNSHDGYQIVI
+2422 GNGLLYEMV
-2437 GQEDGNTVNKITVDS
+2437 NVNKDEYNSAVPTDIKDFDIQRVAVKFSKKWSNNGANYGYYLNGNGVNKAENIDGKSFYSDTVD
-2452 VMAEKLKKV
+2452 
-2461 AYKFDQNTNGGHNF
+2461 D
-2475 GFGYANGSNTNYSQY
+2475 
-2490 YYNNMSGTRLIYAF
+2490 RLIY
-2504 DCNTNSFDAI
+2504 DITVPNKPLETVSIKHWWDDSPINIDKYYYIYSIGNAI
-2514 KLSEYYNS
+2514 KLSADKAEALIGDEVTLT
-2522 NPHINIDK
+2522 PTGNI
-2530 VYLIYEKGTT
+2530 
-2540 FNISP
+2540 
-2545 EESKVVAGER
+2545 
-2555 VKLNITDAEED
+2555 
-2566 ITWTNSEGTITKESD
+2566 EGLTYTITKNGD
-2581 GYYYYTAPG
+2581 V
-2590 YNSDGNNTYNIT
+2590 YNN
-2602 GTDSEH
+2602 
-2608 KTGSFEINVIDFK
+2608 NVINNNVFTPTEHGTYVITAANSAGKTSTVTITVTGFK
-2621 LGSDNVNVKVGNT
+2621 LDSHDVNVKKGNT
-2634 VNIPITYNN
+2634 VTIPITYNGEN
-2643 ETEPFT
+2643 NFT
-2649 ITPADNDNFT
+2649 FDPADSEYFDISVDDNDN
-2659 VSVVGNEVVVTG
+2659 VVVTG
-2671 KQATAGPIQVTISRN
+2671 IQATAGPIPVRISRN
-2686 GYSDTINVN
+2686 GYSETINVN
-2695 VNNGISINGDKDKIA
+2695 VNNGISIKDNKHEIA

-2718 AENAVGSVTWTS
+2718 AENVNGSVTWTS
-2730 SDSAIAT
+2730 SNTAIAT
-2737 VDSNG
+2737 VDNG

-2753 ITATDGGGT
+2753 ITATDGDGE

-2768 VEPIPNGAE
+2768 VDPIPKDAE

-2821 LSYNGNGAKLDGDN
+2821 LSYTGNGAKLGNN

-2844 LTKNLPITGGRGNEK
+2844 LTKNLPITGGRGTEK

-2873 AYTMFKRREF
+2873 AYAMFKRREF

>member
-1 MLADRKNHIRVIS
+1 MKDLQNRIQQMLADRKNHIRVIS

-54 DYDGSILI
+54 AYDGT
-62 STPINNS
+62 TPINTWIYNS
-69 YKPEGESADANYGG
+69 YKQDGVSANSNVVSGI
-83 KTEVHD
+83 T
-89 NAYSPASVSL
+89 YSPASVTL
-99 KTLLFGDGT
+99 KTLLFGNGR
-108 GTNWLKGDETLD
+108 GTNWLTGEETLD

-179 SVTPLTETDEY
+179 SVTPLTETEEY
-190 KGEYNQRYGFA
+190 RGESERSGFA

-214 IGTGNADYKK
+214 ISTGNADKKK
-224 SSQEDWHV
+224 SSQADWHV
-232 KTNGSVKTI
+232 KTNGDVKTI
-241 VYDPEHDMYK
+241 VYDPAHDMYK
-251 KLFVDE
+251 KLFVDA
-257 VSGSKCWG
+257 VSDSKCWG
-265 PDGDQDGNQ
+265 SEDQ

-288 AGNCNHDYL
+288 NTAGCSEHSYL
-297 RSVNQLAQIYNSDTI
+297 SSVNQLAQIYHSDTI
-312 KVQDIIKKVYDDIK
+312 KVKDIIEKVYDDIT

-335 KGIAGHVEG
+335 KGIVGHVDG
-344 STVIFDGA
+344 NTVIFDGA

-399 IFGMNGDNRIV
+399 IFGMNGNNRIV
-410 KTFINDTEIS
+410 KTFINGNEIS
-420 QKGDISTNNNRE
+420 QRDGDISTNNSQE

-438 NFYEATEGK
+438 NFYEAEKGK

-462 VTTPPAGDKCPGHL
+462 VNTPAADGKCPGHL
-476 SGALIANSHW
+476 SGALIANSHD

-515 FIEGTDRP
+515 FIEGTDDNTH
-523 LPGARFTIQKI
+523 LPGARFTIEKI

-566 NYSAVKDYLETQNGS
+566 NYSAVKNYLDAQNGS

-588 NINHF
+588 ISHF

-696 VTDEELADVQN
+696 VSDEELADVQN

-716 DDQSETDPPETTPA
+716 DDQSETDPSETPETTPA
-730 NVFQSQFIIRE
+730 NVFRSQFIIRE

-749 ETNKQYTVDITETI
+749 GTETEYTVDITETI
-763 NDVIEKDGKYYPD
+763 KDMIEKDGKYYPD

-781 VTINGGDDNYHSNLN
+781 VTIRDGDNPYYHSRFN
-796 ITDNR
+796 ITDTR
-801 NGLYMVENR
+801 DVLYMVENR

-827 ATSVLAGNSNV
+827 ATAVKVGSEDI
-838 TPTNGKVFTYQ
+838 TPTERVINYN
-849 NKDYYF
+849 NKKYYF

-867 DNLKFENEPGL
+867 ENLKFENEPGL
-878 YFKKVDDKGNPV
+878 YFKKVDDKGNSV
-890 TGAEITLDKIS
+890 TGATITLVPTIS
-901 DWEQG
+901 GWKQG
-906 DLIKLSDIDAETVY
+906 DLIKLSDIRENTVY
-920 TFTETDVPDGYER
+920 TFTETYVPPGYEQ
-933 AEPIHFKR
+933 AEPIHFRR
-941 TGDYTIKYWT
+941 TGNYTIEYWT
-951 DNEEDNQTLDLQVPG
+951 GNETPQPRDLRENG
-966 KQIIKMVDQRILGAK
+966 KQIIEMVDKRILGAK
-981 LKIFKYKKTA
+981 LKIFKYRQAA
-991 EDTEEVQL
+991 EDTEVQL
-999 EGAKF
+999 DGAKF
-1004 SLYAEDGTLLKPNIN
+1004 SLYAEDGTLLKPNIDADN
-1019 ANNAQIDLT
+1019 EQIDLT
-1028 EIPDNTFVE
+1028 EITDTTYVE

-1054 DVESNEDPYEYPGKL
+1054 TVEPGEDPYEYPGKL

-1085 IALGINEPG
+1085 IALGINDPG
-1094 YSRSFTLTDNNVV
+1094 YSRSFTLTINGVD
-1107 KHIVSDEAQNITI
+1107 KHIVDDANQTNKTTI
-1120 ENVTSINVKCDKNI
+1120 KNVTSINVKCDKTI
-1134 VKVYVDEV
+1134 KQVYVGAVE
-1142 NGNVYKNESYN
+1142 GEGFAKNPYD
-1153 KDELTLSFE
+1153 KDELNLSFNP
-1162 SPIELNN
+1162 PIEVNN
-1169 LKVMADDLNV
+1169 LKVMANNLIV
-1179 TYAEIQTEDGTRY
+1179 TYAEIQTLDGTRY

-1206 DLLSEVAPDTNGV
+1206 NLLSEVAPDTNGV

-1228 QGENKA
+1228 QGATKD

-1241 KNDEGFE
+1241 ENDEGFE
-1248 GLRSDVT
+1248 GLRSDVI
-1255 VQLYRSTVELSE
+1255 VQLYRSTEELEESQIAAE
-1267 DQLATELDK
+1267 LAK
-1276 TDNSEL
+1276 TNGSKL
-1282 TLYTPDGSDG
+1282 TPYEENENEV

-1303 YKWEN
+1303 HKWNN
-1308 LPAHSDDVNKVFYYY
+1308 LPAYSGEGTNKVFYYY
-1323 YVKETPTNSAYITTY
+1323 YVKEISTHSDYKTTY

-1351 NTINIKAEKRWD
+1351 NTINIQAEKHWVNPD
-1363 YPEGTIELPPSITFM
+1363 GAIELPPSITFM

-1404 GEFKNLPEGKQ
+1404 GEFKNLPAGKQ
-1415 YRMKEVNVPT
+1415 YQMKEVNVPT
-1425 GWKISVDSNEVDQNN
+1425 GWYISVDSNEVN

-1448 TNTADLSSLNLHK
+1448 TNKADLSSLNLHK
-1461 DWDEDGSGSV
+1461 DWDEEGSGSV
-1471 ESVEVELWRKEQS
+1471 DSVKVELYRKEQS

-1509 YDGVMCGDQVDET
+1509 YDGVMCGDKVDER

-1564 LKEYRDEFD
+1564 LKEYRAEFD

-1579 HIKMIIDH
+1579 HIKKILDH
-1587 YAEFFNNAVRYNAD
+1587 YAEFFNNAVRYNDD

-1664 TKYSEYLETAKKLY
+1664 TKYSDYLVTAKKLY

-1719 ASWIAVADSEAE
+1719 ASWIAVADSSAT
-1731 YNGTLYKDE
+1731 YKGTSYKDE

-1782 KTFVNSMG
+1782 KTFVNSKG

-1823 AKNNSNVDISQAD
+1823 AETNSNVDISKDD

-1916 YEDRRTFYQRNE
+1916 YEDRRTFYERNE

-1937 VGAAAGLYSYFGTG
+1937 VGAAAGLYSHFKTG
-1951 TPYEIP
+1951 KPYEIP
-1957 GVKNQYLPAASSG
+1957 GVENQYLPAANTS
-1970 QEDQTEGTA
+1970 QEDQPEGTA
-1979 NAVNPAALMANAGKV
+1979 AVSMANAGKA

-2041 GPRLMA
+2041 GPRVMGTLIDGSDDGFPIEGKYKGGQDFQPYLSGTWINQYVQISVEDVSKIVLVFDSIPEGDGGQIAINGDWNHLTWKNYTGSNYYVIWQSDDSIDINNVQIQASISNGA
-2047 ADDEQDAITTK
+2047 AIKSIRFYNDSQSKINVKSSSDYITMNGTVDIITDSSGQIINRNVFNNSGENKTECFEFDDNNNLKVRDAPAGI
-2058 VAEITSYTT
+2058 YTVELT
-2067 YGTYVNVPEEVN
+2067 DSNGAKGTC
-2079 GKNVIK
+2079 K
-2085 IEVEFNSSNEGS
+2085 IEVLEDGL
-2097 GTVLYKRLR
+2097 LY
-2106 SDWGNSYQEM
+2106 EM
-2116 RTDFNMPVSVVIVDN
+2116 VNV
-2131 IDNIQ
+2131 
-2136 YPMNAISIARNWGTW
+2136 NAIEYNSAVPTDIEGFDIQRVA
-2151 TVSKIKFYYS
+2151 VKFSKKWSNNGANYGYYL
-2161 DSGSG
+2161 
-2166 GETENTFSVT
+2166 N
-2176 PAQTTITQGN
+2176 GN
-2186 STNLTIVNPNNSPIT
+2186 
-2201 YKLKDQNGLGE
+2201 
-2212 KFTVYD
+2212 
-2218 GQLVVGNTTP
+2218 
-2228 PGDYTIVATGGE
+2228 A
-2240 NESSEFTITVQA
+2240 
-2252 GKFNVNNIKPIE
+2252 VNNE
-2264 MQVGDKVNLDV
+2264 
-2275 SNNVGS
+2275 NNE
-2281 ITWQI
+2281 T
-2286 SGNNDLN
+2286 
-2293 GKFTANGNELTANAV
+2293 GKSVYAH
-2308 GEFSITGVDTAGK
+2308 
-2321 TCDAFQ
+2321 
-2327 IKVTERPQPT
+2327 
-2337 FNITP
+2337 
-2342 SSDYVTSNGQF
+2342 
-2353 TVDVSGNEEPITW
+2353 TVD
-2366 TIKKGDENCTD
+2366 D
-2377 KFTNSGNTFT
+2377 
-2387 VNGADPGVYIVKGKA
+2387 
-2402 GAAEASFEI
+2402 
-2411 EVLSSNLTYKV
+2411 
-2422 IPNDGNSHDGYQIVI
+2422 
-2437 GQEDGNTVNKITVDS
+2437 
-2452 VMAEKLKKV
+2452 
-2461 AYKFDQNTNGGHNF
+2461 
-2475 GFGYANGSNTNYSQY
+2475 
-2490 YYNNMSGTRLIYAF
+2490 RLIY
-2504 DCNTNSFDAI
+2504 DITVPNKPLKTVSI
-2514 KLSEYYNS
+2514 KHWWDDS
-2522 NPHINIDK
+2522 PINIDK
-2530 VYLIYEKGTT
+2530 FYYIYSIGDAISLSADKTKVLTGDEVILTPTGNIEGLTYTIGAPDSDYVISGNVFTPTKSGTYEIT
-2540 FNISP
+2540 AANSAGNT
-2545 EESKVVAGER
+2545 SKV
-2555 VKLNITDAEED
+2555 
-2566 ITWTNSEGTITKESD
+2566 TITVK
-2581 GYYYYTAPG
+2581 
-2590 YNSDGNNTYNIT
+2590 
-2602 GTDSEH
+2602 
-2608 KTGSFEINVIDFK
+2608 DFK

-2643 ETEPFT
+2643 GTATFT

-2659 VSVVGNEVVVTG
+2659 VSVVDRNVVVTG
-2671 KQATAGPIQVTISRN
+2671 KQATAGPIPVRISRN
-2686 GYSDTINVN
+2686 DYSETINVN

-2718 AENAVGSVTWTS
+2718 AVNVNGSVTWTS

-2737 VDSNG
+2737 VDNG

-2753 ITATDGGGT
+2753 ITATDGDGT

-2768 VEPIPNGAE
+2768 VDPVPNDAE
-2777 FVDTITIEESQHWT
+2777 KVATITIEGSRNWT
-2791 AEVNNLPKVSP
+2791 AEVDNLPKVSP

-2821 LSYNGNGAKLDGDN
+2821 LSYTGNGAKLDGDT
-2835 VPIITVTNK
+2835 VPTITVTNK
-2844 LTKNLPITGGRGNEK
+2844 LTKNLPITGGRGTEK

-2873 AYTMFKRREF
+2873 AYAMFKRREF

>member
-54 DYDGSILI
+54 AYNGN
-62 STPINNS
+62 TPINTLIYNS
-69 YKPEGESADANYGG
+69 YKPEGESTSASSN
-83 KTEVHD
+83 EVND
-89 NAYSPASVSL
+89 KIYSPASVSL

-108 GTNWLKGDETLD
+108 GTNWLKGNETLD

-179 SVTPLTETDEY
+179 SVTPLTETEEY
-190 KGEYNQRYGFA
+190 RGESERSGFA

-214 IGTGNADYKK
+214 ISTGNADKKK
-224 SSQEDWHV
+224 SSQADWHV
-232 KTNGSVKTI
+232 KTNGDVKTI
-241 VYDPEHDMYK
+241 VYDPAHDMYK
-251 KLFVDE
+251 KLFVDA
-257 VSGSKCWG
+257 VSDSKCWG
-265 PDGDQDGNQ
+265 SEDQ

-288 AGNCNHDYL
+288 NTAGCSEHSYL
-297 RSVNQLAQIYNSDTI
+297 SSVNQLAQIYHSDTI
-312 KVQDIIKKVYDDIK
+312 KVKDIIEKVYDDIT

-335 KGIAGHVEG
+335 KGIVGHVDG
-344 STVIFDGA
+344 NTVIFDGA

-399 IFGMNGDNRIV
+399 IFGMNGNNRIV
-410 KTFINDTEIS
+410 KTFINGNEIS
-420 QKGDISTNNNRE
+420 QRDGDISTNNSQE

-438 NFYEATEGK
+438 NFYEAEKGK

-462 VTTPPAGDKCPGHL
+462 VNTPAADGKCPGHL
-476 SGALIANSHW
+476 SGALIANSHD

-523 LPGARFTIQKI
+523 LPGARFTIEKI

-566 NYSAVKDYLETQNGS
+566 NYLAVKNYLAAQNGS

-588 NINHF
+588 NISHF

-625 TADTTAIETETT
+625 SADTTTIETETT
-637 AAETTAAEKTTAI
+637 AAETTAAEETTAI
-650 TSAADETTSSETET
+650 TSATEETTSSETET

-716 DDQSETDPPETTPA
+716 DDQSETDPSETPETPETPETTPA

-749 ETNKQYTVDITETI
+749 GTNKRYTVDITETI
-763 NDVIEKDGKYYPD
+763 KDMIEKDGKYYPD

-781 VTINGGDDNYHSNLN
+781 VTISGGDDNYHSNLN
-796 ITDNR
+796 ITDYR
-801 NGLYMVENR
+801 NALDMVENR

-815 DVQFTLTIADHK
+815 GVQFTLTIADHK

-855 DPEYMMVIPLPN
+855 DPEYMMVIPLPEN
-867 DNLKFENEPGL
+867 NLKFENEPGL

-890 TGAEITLDKIS
+890 TGATITLVPPIS
-901 DWEQG
+901 GWEQG
-906 DLIKLSDIDAETVY
+906 KLIKLSDIADTVY
-920 TFTETDVPDGYER
+920 TFTETVAPPGYER
-933 AEPIHFKR
+933 AEPIHFQKI
-941 TGDYTIKYWT
+941 DEHTIKYWSGET
-951 DNEEDNQTLDLQVPG
+951 GSPTTLDLQVPG
-966 KQIIKMVDQRILGAK
+966 KQIIEMVDKRILGAK
-981 LKIFKYKKTA
+981 LKIFKYRKTA
-991 EDTEEVQL
+991 EDTEEVKL
-999 EGAKF
+999 DGAKF
-1004 SLYAEDGTLLKPNIN
+1004 SLYAEDGTLLKPDIN
-1019 ANNAQIDLT
+1019 ADDEQINLMGIQDT
-1028 EIPDNTFVE
+1028 TYVE
-1037 NGYLKPGTYY
+1037 NGYLKPGIYY

-1054 DVESNEDPYEYPGKL
+1054 ESDGDPYEYPGKL

-1085 IALGINEPG
+1085 QPLSIASDSN
-1094 YSRSFTLTDNNVV
+1094 
-1107 KHIVSDEAQNITI
+1107 HIWILDADGKKLDDYEGSSEHGKI
-1120 ENVTSINVKCDKNI
+1120 ENVVSFLIRTDA
-1134 VKVYVDEV
+1134 
-1142 NGNVYKNESYN
+1142 
-1153 KDELTLSFE
+1153 SFE
-1162 SPIELNN
+1162 QFYATGAVNSVNQNVTEVGHTYNPPI
-1169 LKVMADDLNV
+1169 DLDNCKIQCWKSSLPNI
-1179 TYAEIQTEDGTRY
+1179 TYAEIQTSDGTRY

-1206 DLLSEVAPDTNGV
+1206 DLLSKGNTDNGV

-1228 QGENKA
+1228 QGATKD

-1241 KNDEGFE
+1241 VNDKGFE

-1255 VQLYRSTVELSE
+1255 VQLYRSTKELSE
-1267 DQLATELDK
+1267 
-1276 TDNSEL
+1276 SEL
-1282 TLYTPDGSDG
+1282 AEELAKTENSMLAPYTPDGSAG

-1323 YVKETPTNSAYITTY
+1323 YVKETSTNSAYETTY

-1351 NTINIKAEKRWD
+1351 NTINIKAEKHWV
-1363 YPEGTIELPPSITFM
+1363 YQNGTIELPPSITFM
-1378 LQMYDGSNWVDVPE
+1378 LQMSDDNGSNWVDVPE

-1664 TKYSEYLETAKKLY
+1664 TKYSDYLVTAKKLY

-1690 ENINIDETDKNQYPG
+1690 ENINIDETDKKEYPG

-1719 ASWIAVADSEAE
+1719 ASWIAVADSEAK
-1731 YNGTLYKDE
+1731 YNGTSYKDE

-1772 AYLGG
+1772 AYLGE

-1782 KTFVNSMG
+1782 KNFVNSKG

-1817 LAAVHQ
+1817 LAAVHH
-1823 AKNNSNVDISQAD
+1823 ANSNVDISKAD

-1937 VGAAAGLYSYFGTG
+1937 VGAAAGLYSYFKTG
-1951 TPYEIP
+1951 KPYEIP
-1957 GVKNQYLPAASSG
+1957 GVENQYLPAANTSQG
-1970 QEDQTEGTA
+1970 DQTEGTA
-1979 NAVNPAALMANAGKV
+1979 NAVNPAVSMANAGKA

-2041 GPRLMA
+2041 GPRVMA
-2047 ADDEQDAITTK
+2047 AAADEANNTIIVDLSENIPQVSDDGQKKMHEYHLNNLDISGVKMIVCNFDKKPSGDGGQASVDWSWYGFSQ
-2058 VAEITSYTT
+2058 ENFESDTSYIVYKNDNGVNLNGSLTIKVKLDPDCDAKINSVEFRT
-2067 YGTYVNVPEEVN
+2067 ESSNHGLEGGEQQENQNYIVINSNDIQSPEDYPDSDPNMHWLQYNVTGLNYSGVKKIVCEFNKDYGYSEGHGSQFALNGNYGDWLSQNNAKTLTLWESNVPIYLTQFSF
-2079 GKNVIK
+2079 KTK
-2085 IEVEFNSSNEGS
+2085 IYNSSQISVDKFLIYLDENTISLSADKTEVLTGDAVNLTPIGNIEG
-2097 GTVLYKRLR
+2097 LR
-2106 SDWGNSYQEM
+2106 YTITKDGAQ
-2116 RTDFNMPVSVVIVDN
+2116 
-2131 IDNIQ
+2131 
-2136 YPMNAISIARNWGTW
+2136 
-2151 TVSKIKFYYS
+2151 YS
-2161 DSGSG
+2161 DDD
-2166 GETENTFSVT
+2166 
-2176 PAQTTITQGN
+2176 
-2186 STNLTIVNPNNSPIT
+2186 VN
-2201 YKLKDQNGLGE
+2201 
-2212 KFTVYD
+2212 
-2218 GQLVVGNTTP
+2218 
-2228 PGDYTIVATGGE
+2228 
-2240 NESSEFTITVQA
+2240 
-2252 GKFNVNNIKPIE
+2252 
-2264 MQVGDKVNLDV
+2264 DV
-2275 SNNVGS
+2275 
-2281 ITWQI
+2281 I
-2286 SGNNDLN
+2286 SGNV
-2293 GKFTANGNELTANAV
+2293 FTPTEHGTYEITAKNSA
-2308 GEFSITGVDTAGK
+2308 D
-2321 TCDAFQ
+2321 
-2327 IKVTERPQPT
+2327 
-2337 FNITP
+2337 N
-2342 SSDYVTSNGQF
+2342 TSN
-2353 TVDVSGNEEPITW
+2353 
-2366 TIKKGDENCTD
+2366 
-2377 KFTNSGNTFT
+2377 
-2387 VNGADPGVYIVKGKA
+2387 
-2402 GAAEASFEI
+2402 
-2411 EVLSSNLTYKV
+2411 KV
-2422 IPNDGNSHDGYQIVI
+2422 I
-2437 GQEDGNTVNKITVDS
+2437 ITV
-2452 VMAEKLKKV
+2452 K
-2461 AYKFDQNTNGGHNF
+2461 
-2475 GFGYANGSNTNYSQY
+2475 
-2490 YYNNMSGTRLIYAF
+2490 
-2504 DCNTNSFDAI
+2504 
-2514 KLSEYYNS
+2514 
-2522 NPHINIDK
+2522 
-2530 VYLIYEKGTT
+2530 
-2540 FNISP
+2540 
-2545 EESKVVAGER
+2545 
-2555 VKLNITDAEED
+2555 
-2566 ITWTNSEGTITKESD
+2566 
-2581 GYYYYTAPG
+2581 
-2590 YNSDGNNTYNIT
+2590 
-2602 GTDSEH
+2602 
-2608 KTGSFEINVIDFK
+2608 DFA
-2621 LGSDNVNVKVGNT
+2621 LVRHDVNVKVGNT
-2634 VNIPITYNN
+2634 VNIPITYKG
-2643 ETEPFT
+2643 TEPFT

-2659 VSVVGNEVVVTG
+2659 VSVVGNEVVVRG
-2671 KQATAGPIQVTISRN
+2671 KQATADPIPVRISRN
-2686 GYSDTINVN
+2686 GYSETINVN
-2695 VNNGISINGDKDKIA
+2695 VNNGISINGDKHEIA

-2718 AENAVGSVTWTS
+2718 AENVNGSVTWTS
-2730 SDSAIAT
+2730 SDPAIAT

-2753 ITATDGGGT
+2753 ITATDDDGI

-2768 VEPIPNGAE
+2768 VEPIPKDAE
-2777 FVDTITIEESQHWT
+2777 FVDTITIEKSNYWE

-2808 YYIKEEVSNQYIP
+2808 YYIKEVDSNQYIP
-2821 LSYNGNGAKLDGDN
+2821 LSYTGNGTKLGNN
-2835 VPIITVTNK
+2835 VPTITVTNK
-2844 LTKNLPITGGRGNEK
+2844 LTKNLPITGGRGTEK

-2873 AYTMFKRREF
+2873 AYAMFKRREF